1 MANTSIIGSLL
12 SDLPERLN
20 YYGVEEDFLAEKRA
34 RLFPSGTA
42 KSTKEANLTSIF
54 LSALAAIKPFR
65 EILLGLLNAKAKKVS
80 NKTAQLHVFTEI
92 DSHDPNGNKSDKGRP
107 DGLIVLTTGKAKTI
121 EWAAFVEVKVNSD
134 LESSQIKRYLEIAK
148 LHEVD
153 LITISDQIVSTPF
166 QTPITE
172 KLNHR
177 NVNLYHW
184 SWIYIRTKAQQVVES
199 AKQIGCEKCYDP
211 DQIYII
217 EEFIRYLDDPKINVG
232 HFVTMG
238 SCWSGAVRELRQLP
252 EGSKIGGDIVDCI
265 ATAWMHEEQD
275 LCYHAYLKTKLKVY
289 LLLTKAEKRSIEER
303 KERIATSLSQKKCIN
318 FSLSIPLSSS
328 IEDSLESSVRK
339 KVQVKVC
346 FLSSSIYLLTE
357 IDLNKSQKAVGQ
369 TTTFINQL
377 ESIGA
382 GMEDELK
389 ISAVYKWKK
398 KSTPVSFKDLQQQ
411 KAHKIDY
418 ATVIK
423 DFGDQI
429 ERMEISQCVELGR
442 GVFASPTKFIT
453 KLETVVTNY
462 ISQIYSI

>member
-20 YYGVEEDFLAEKRA
+20 YYGVEEDFLSEKRA

-42 KSTKEANLTSIF
+42 KSTKEGNLTSIF

-65 EILLGLLNAKAKKVS
+65 ESLLSLLNTRAKKVS

-92 DSHDPNGNKSDKGRP
+92 DSHDPDGKKSDKGRP
-107 DGLIVLTTGKAKTI
+107 DGLIVLTTGKAQTI

-134 LESSQIKRYLEIAK
+134 LESGQIQRYLEIAK

-199 AKQIGCEKCYDP
+199 AKQIGCEKSHDP
-211 DQIYII
+211 EQIYII

-232 HFVTMG
+232 HFANMG
-238 SCWSGAVRELRQLP
+238 KDWSVSVRELRQLP
-252 EGSKIGGDIVDCI
+252 NGAKVDTNILDSI
-265 ATAWMHEEQD
+265 ATSWMHEEQD
-275 LCYHAYLKTKLKVY
+275 LCYHIYLKTRLKAY
-289 LLLTKAEKRSIEER
+289 LLLTKAEKRTMEER
-303 KERIATSLSQKKCIN
+303 KSKISATLAKKKCVDFN
-318 FSLSIPLSSS
+318 LSVPFSTSV
-328 IEDSLESSVRK
+328 EDSFETSPRK
-339 KVQVKVC
+339 KVQATVC
-346 FLSSSIYLLTE
+346 FLSSSVRLLTE
-357 IDLNKSQKAVGQ
+357 IEINKNQKAVGQ
-369 TTTFINQL
+369 TSTFISQL
-377 ESIGA
+377 DDA

-398 KSTPVSFKDLQQQ
+398 KTTPVSLKELQQQ
-411 KAHKIDY
+411 KAHKLDY
-418 ATVIK
+418 TTVNR
-423 DFGDQI
+423 DYGDQI

-442 GVFASPTKFIT
+442 AVFASPTKFIT